1 VRVQPGTSR
10 ERVGGTRAGALVVKL
25 TAPPVDG
32 QANAALARFL
42 ARLLGVAPSA
52 VRLVRG
58 AAAREKLVRVA
69 GLRASEARA
78 RLAAREAPP

>member
-1 VRVQPGTSR
+1 MRVQPSTSR
-10 ERVGGTRAGALVVKL
+10 EKVGGTREGALVVKL

-32 QANAALARFL
+32 EANAALARFL
-42 ARLLGVAPSA
+42 ARLLGVPPSA

-69 GLRASEARA
+69 GLRAAEARA
-78 RLAAREAPP
+78 RLAAGEVT